1 MLVCLYERAELASLC
16 LCVCAY
22 AYAWANHHLQLY
34 FSSISFCIHFFTTH
48 SLYAFIVTGS
58 DWPLYIGLA
67 VVGAICVALGAGL
80 ARGARKGRRL
90 PPYSIARTGKH
101 KQIYNEL
108 AQ

>member
-1 MLVCLYERAELASLC
+1 MC
-16 LCVCAY
+16 LCVCVGD
-22 AYAWANHHLQLY
+22 
-34 FSSISFCIHFFTTH
+34 SSFTTLFN
-48 SLYAFIVTGS
+48 STILFVLFFPLIFLFACFVTGS

-101 KQIYNEL
+101 
-108 AQ
+108 